1 MQDQGST
8 AEYFI
13 YMDQKEQK
21 QREIVI
27 YHHPSEFYDCSWAST
42 NMVFFKS
49 SGTSNIGSD
58 WLSNTYFPTTG
69 LSCHG
74 ETDEMPFFNK
84 YNDHTGIETLR
95 HVHGHIVKMSDYT
108 NFLKIQKSKP
118 MAVHYY
124 EFEKISSFYKNLLD
138 TLNTFF
144 TDDFIR
150 NNKELIIARKSK
162 YNFKYFANLIKSI
175 QDYFSCEEQIKT
187 SYRLSDNNEGLWS
200 WEFCDIT
207 FVDIC
212 KQIWGGT
219 LPSKINK
226 IKSTDITNEYLNTDE
241 TYEYLLSK
249 NAIVDFKHFLDFINE
264 HKLVKEYI
272 NLSQFMIETGES
284 NTLNATILIINKA
297 ERFKKQEEKKLE
309 SQQIASVAPPPPPLT
324 VPPVPVYDIPPP
336 PPPLPVPP
344 PPPPPLFSG
353 PIDSFQQIQED
364 FIRPTKINRQYVKK
378 NETET
383 IRKTRQL
390 NKLKQSDIAR
400 EDTIAMRRTR
410 RNGIGGKKLNRTNK
424 PKKKRKYS
432 KRKRNYKTKSRRRR

>member
-1 MQDQGST
+1 MQDQGSS

-13 YMDQKEQK
+13 YMDPEEQK

-27 YHHPSEFYDCSWAST
+27 YHDFYNCSWPT
-42 NMVFFKS
+42 NKMIFFKS
-49 SGTSNIGSD
+49 SGTSNISSA

-74 ETDEMPFFNK
+74 ETDEIPFFNE
-84 YNDHTGIETLR
+84 YNDHAGIETLR
-95 HVHGHIVKMSDYT
+95 HVHGHIVKMSDYN
-108 NFLKIQKSKP
+108 NFLKIKTRQKMSTP
-118 MAVHYY
+118 YY
-124 EFEKISSFYKNLLD
+124 EFKQLSPFYKNLLD

-162 YNFKYFANLIKSI
+162 YNFKYFADLIKSI
-175 QDYFSCEEQIKT
+175 QDYFSCEEQIKI
-187 SYRLSDNNEGLWS
+187 SYSLSDNNQGLWS

-226 IKSTDITNEYLNTDE
+226 IKTTDITNEYLNTDE
-241 TYEYLLSK
+241 TNEYLLSK
-249 NAIVDFKHFLDFINE
+249 NANVSFKDFLNFIDEENLF
-264 HKLVKEYI
+264 KKYI
-272 NLSQFMIETGES
+272 NFSEFMNEKGES
-284 NTLNATILIINKA
+284 NTLNATVLIINKA

-309 SQQIASVAPPPPPLT
+309 SQQIASVAL
-324 VPPVPVYDIPPP
+324 P
-336 PPPLPVPP
+336 PPPLPVSVQVPLP
-344 PPPPPLFSG
+344 VPPPPPLFSG

-364 FIRPTKINRQYVKK
+364 FIRPTKINRQSVKK

-383 IRKTRQL
+383 RKTRQL

-410 RNGIGGKKLNRTNK
+410 RNGIGGKKLNRINK
-424 PKKKRKYS
+424 SKKKRKYS
-432 KRKRNYKTKSRRRR
+432 KRKRHYKTKSRRRK